1 MLARHTAELK
11 PRVNEEKRAKG
22 TKGSTGAYVVLEAL
36 VAEGVLGDKECQ
48 G

>member
-11 PRVNEEKRAKG
+11 PRVNEEKGAKG
-22 TKGSTGAYVVLEAL
+22 TKGSTGAYVVLGAL